1 MKHTTIQSRF
11 ACNMIG
17 LVDGLPKTLTLK
29 DFLRIFL
36 DFRCEIVE
44 KRAQFDLAKAKK
56 RLHLVDGFLLA
67 MSNMDQV
74 VTTIRAAKDGDSAMQ
89 ELQTTFMLTKE
100 QAQGVMNLTLRRLT
114 SMENKMLEGEQAELN
129 AKIQDLED
137 LIARK
142 ERILKVVE
150 TEATKIAEQH
160 GDDRRTNI
168 VRDEG
173 KFSLSCSA

>member
-1 MKHTTIQSRF
+1 
-11 ACNMIG
+11 MIG

-29 DFLRIFL
+29 DFLKIFL

-44 KRAQFDLAKAKK
+44 KRAQFELEKAKK

-67 MSNMDQV
+67 MSNMDRV
-74 VTTIRAAKDGDSAMQ
+74 VNAIRAEKDGESAMQ
-89 ELQTTFMLTKE
+89 VLQTAFMLTKE

-114 SMENKMLEGEQAELN
+114 SMENKMLEDEQAGLR

-142 ERILKVVE
+142 DRILQVVE
-150 TEATKIAEQH
+150 DEANKIAEQH

-168 VRDEG
+168 VRDDG
-173 KFSLSCSA
+173 KFRFASSCHCF